1 MQEPQVERFRKR
13 ARFLHWTIA
22 VSAAILA
29 LTGLFLYVPAFG
41 MAAQDGYTR
50 VIHRIAAIV
59 FIVMPLIYLVWT
71 PRSVGSF
78 IKDAFSYGSAD
89 WEWAKKA
96 PDYYFGGDESKMP
109 PQGHVNAGQKLY
121 MLCALVCGIGLTV
134 TGLMIWFGGSVLW
147 MAFVHDLFFII
158 FLLFTAIHV
167 YLGAL
172 HPHMTESL
180 RSMITGKAPV
190 EYLKHHYGKWYDEE
204 FGESEAVVGEGQG
217 EQE

>member
-1 MQEPQVERFRKR
+1 MQEQEVERFKKK
-13 ARFLHWTIA
+13 ARVLHWTIA
-22 VSAAILA
+22 VSGAILG

-41 MAAQDGYTR
+41 MAAQGGYTR

-59 FIVMPLIYLVWT
+59 FILAPVIYMVAN
-71 PRSVGSF
+71 PRSAGRF
-78 IKDAFSYGSAD
+78 IKEAFSYGSDD

-96 PDYYFGGDESKMP
+96 PDYYFGGEEEKMP

-121 MLCALVCGIGLTV
+121 MLCALVCGVGLTV

-147 MAFVHDLFFII
+147 PTFVHDILFII
-158 FLLFTAIHV
+158 FLAFTLVHV

-190 EYLKHHYGKWYDEE
+190 DYVKAHYGKWYDEE
-204 FGESEAVVGEGQG
+204 FGEGGEAVAERQG

>member
-1 MQEPQVERFRKR
+1 MQEQEVERFRKR
-13 ARFLHWTIA
+13 ARVLHWTIA
-22 VSAAILA
+22 LSGAILA
-29 LTGLFLYVPAFG
+29 LTGLLLYVPAFG
-41 MAAQDGYTR
+41 MAAQGGYTR
-50 VIHRIAAIV
+50 IIHRIAAIV
-59 FIVMPLIYLVWT
+59 FILMPLIYLVWS

-78 IKDAFSYGSAD
+78 IKEAFSYGRDD

-121 MLCALVCGIGLTV
+121 MLCALVCGVGLTV
-134 TGLMIWFGGSVLW
+134 TGLMIWFRASVLW
-147 MAFVHDLFFII
+147 MTFVHDLLFII
-158 FLLFTAIHV
+158 FLSFTALHV

-190 EYLKHHYGKWYDEE
+190 EYLKAHYGKWYEE
-204 FGESEAVVGEGQG
+204 ISGGREAVEEGQG
-217 EQE
+217 EHE